1 MTKYSQLQHIADAI
15 DELEASHIITKC
27 DSIYLWDTALCMFN
41 TSQRRFNSYTTYIRN
56 LKTL

>member
-15 DELEASHIITKC
+15 DELQTSHIITKS
-27 DSIYLWDTALCMFN
+27 DSVYLWDTALATFN
-41 TSQRRFNSYTTYIRN
+41 TSQQRFNSYTTYIRN

>member
-27 DSIYLWDTALCMFN
+27 DSIYLWDTALVTFN
-41 TSQRRFNSYTTYIRN
+41 TSQSRFNQYTRYIKA
-56 LKTL
+56 LK